1 MPLEINFT
9 LSDDDLKRF
18 QEFVD
23 AARQAEKKQQTPEQI
38 EAAAIALLDEMQKGE
53 LPEYLAAHMRKLPI
67 VIDMINDKEW
77 QLSDEERKVV
87 LSALAYLCDPEDLIP
102 DHIPV
107 LGYLDDAIYAEMVLA
122 ELRNEISLFEE
133 FCAFR
138 TAEESRRNA
147 DGEDVKVAREDW
159 LREKRATLHD
169 TMRKRRKARGG
180 HSGWRM
186 RLWS

>member
-1 MPLEINFT
+1 MPLEIKFT
-9 LSDDDLKRF
+9 LSDSDLERF
-18 QEFVD
+18 QEYVD
-23 AARQAEKKQQTPEQI
+23 SARQADDKQQTPEQI
-38 EAAAIALLDEMQKGE
+38 EAAAIALLDDVRKGE
-53 LPEYLAAHMRKLPI
+53 LPEFIAEHMRKLTV

-77 QLSDEERKVV
+77 QLSEEERKIV
-87 LSALAYLCDPEDLIP
+87 LGALAYLCDPEDLIP

-107 LGYLDDAIYAEMVLA
+107 LGFLDDAIYAEMVLS

-147 DGEDVKVAREDW
+147 DGEDVKVDREDW
-159 LREKRATLHD
+159 LREKRAALHA
-169 TMRKRRKARGG
+169 TMHKRRKALGG

-186 RLWS
+186 RLW